1 MIKFIEK
8 DDSVIF
14 KVRVIPRASKNEI
27 VGEYDEFLKVKLA
40 APPVDGAANKALVKI
55 LAKALGVSKSE
66 VVILRGEMSKTKT
79 IEVSKLTLNALMRRL
94 NKNCGLAF

>member
-14 KVRVIPRASKNEI
+14 KVRVIPRASKSKI

-66 VVILRGEMSKTKT
+66 VVILCGETSKTKT
-79 IEVSKLTLNALMRRL
+79 IELSNLALNALVRRL
-94 NKNCGLAF
+94 NKNFGLA